1 VPPEEQRLWLGLAAR
16 ALYLSDAPT
25 GRGAAPA
32 AQLAMR
38 LEDFAFARTVLAK
51 SGAFIVTC
59 TSVFN
64 TATWMRK
71 SSSLSEVSTENRN
84 HDAMAIQLECLA
96 VASTCQV
103 ECTDLGSG
111 SSGLGL

>member
-1 VPPEEQRLWLGLAAR
+1 MFSQAAYHLTAAACKAGSTARTVPPEEQRLWLGLAAR

-38 LEDFAFARTVLAK
+38 LEDFAFAWTVLAK
-51 SGAFIVTC
+51 SGAFITC

-64 TATWMRK
+64 TAT
-71 SSSLSEVSTENRN
+71 
-84 HDAMAIQLECLA
+84 
-96 VASTCQV
+96 
-103 ECTDLGSG
+103 
-111 SSGLGL
+111 